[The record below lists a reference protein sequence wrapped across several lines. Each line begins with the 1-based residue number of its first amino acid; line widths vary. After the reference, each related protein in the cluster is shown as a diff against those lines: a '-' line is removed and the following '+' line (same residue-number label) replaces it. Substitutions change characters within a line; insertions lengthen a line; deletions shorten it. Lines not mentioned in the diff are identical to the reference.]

1 MDNLGD
7 RMKRYEFDYSH
18 VVLPRDSYIVA
29 RVDGRAFHAFTSGL
43 QKPYDE
49 NLSNLMIQTAAHLA
63 VEFNAAL
70 TYTQSDEISLLWPP
84 REGGSEMMFGGKRDK
99 IVSLVA
105 AQATAFF
112 GRGVPEI
119 LPAKAGSLATFDC
132 RVHSLPSEPEVT
144 SYFAWRETDSV
155 RNSIQ
160 SAAQSVFSHRVLHGK
175 GSAEMIEMLREEGV
189 TWKNYPSFFR
199 RGTYIKRTKRSTVFT
214 PEDVESLPL
223 KHEARTNGFV
233 EVERWVSEVIEN
245 GSAMDSPGKLGLFT
259 RKEYAT

>member
-112 GRGVPEI
+112 WKRR
-119 LPAKAGSLATFDC
+119 S
-132 RVHSLPSEPEVT
+132 R
-144 SYFAWRETDSV
+144 DSASKSGKSGNV
-155 RNSIQ
+155 R
-160 SAAQSVFSHRVLHGK
+160 L
-175 GSAEMIEMLREEGV
+175 
-189 TWKNYPSFFR
+189 
-199 RGTYIKRTKRSTVFT
+199 
-214 PEDVESLPL
+214 
-223 KHEARTNGFV
+223 
-233 EVERWVSEVIEN
+233 
-245 GSAMDSPGKLGLFT
+245 
-259 RKEYAT
+259 